1 MRPVW
6 TDGAATV
13 ASPSE
18 VAEGAR
24 PPRGKRI
31 IDVLGAGSLLVLLS
45 LLFAVVALLI
55 RFSSRGDVLFRQ
67 ERVGWRGKAFTLLKF
82 RTMVPNHDDSAL
94 RDIVSSELAGVR
106 SAEDGSYKLAGDPRI
121 TRLGAWLRRTSI
133 DELPQLIN
141 VLRGEMSLVGP
152 RPALCW
158 EHELFPGEYSR
169 RIDVLPGITGLW
181 QVSGRSGLTTPQML
195 QLDVEYVES
204 RSLRL
209 DLKIL
214 IRTLPAVVRGDG
226 TR

>member
-1 MRPVW
+1 MRPVS

-31 IDVLGAGSLLVLLS
+31 IDLLGAGSLLVLLS

-106 SAEDGSYKLAGDPRI
+106 SAEDGSYKLAGDPRV

-158 EHELFPGEYSR
+158 EHELFRSEYSR

-181 QVSGRSGLTTPQML
+181 QVSGRSGLTTRQML
-195 QLDVEYVES
+195 QLDVEYVDS

-226 TR
+226 AR